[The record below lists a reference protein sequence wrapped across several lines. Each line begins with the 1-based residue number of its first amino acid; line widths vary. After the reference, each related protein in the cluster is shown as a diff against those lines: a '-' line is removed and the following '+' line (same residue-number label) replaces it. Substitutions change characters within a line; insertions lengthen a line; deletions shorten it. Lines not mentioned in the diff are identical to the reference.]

1 VPESDS
7 EATLHYTC
15 PSCQAKLRA
24 RNSDAGQR
32 RKCPQ
37 CGQPI
42 KVPGI
47 PLAERNP
54 FSVTGNSATSSE
66 VGRAV
71 TPTGARIIFPCPLC
85 KSRLLARPNQVG
97 QSILCEECLETV
109 VIPEMSTAADSARQ
123 ETTSTEPTESVPPPL
138 KVPELEGQ
146 EDPQQPKQTD
156 SSTME
161 TVNPESFAILC
172 AVCGTRLY
180 THQSKIGSRIPCP
193 DCYATTKVRA
203 PKPVKQRRKP
213 AKKPPSATQAP
224 AKPQKTPAE
233 FAIEKAQQELQEQA
247 EVAQTRVAKSRF
259 ENLYHFLLLPDIAL
273 RLIVFSFL
281 MSITLGLPALAN
293 QMTGGLMLFA
303 TMLLNT
309 ASLLIGVLTLLVA
322 MPTAIV
328 IIIETGN
335 GNYEVND
342 LPGTN
347 FMEVFGHSLSMIICL
362 LAILI
367 PHTLLTPVVSPLGG
381 SITPLVVTL
390 LCASALP
397 VFLLST
403 LETNSPF
410 IIWSPVIYQSIL
422 EDTSC
427 WLALWRTTALLFVG
441 QFLLEQLILKHLP
454 IPPVRLIIQS
464 LLSVAVGLVYFRAI
478 GLLAWETSKSSD
490 QESA

>member
-1 VPESDS
+1 MPESDS
-7 EATLHYTC
+7 GATLHYSC
-15 PSCQAKLRA
+15 PSCRAKLRA
-24 RNSDAGQR
+24 RNSDAGKR

-47 PLAERNP
+47 PLAERN
-54 FSVTGNSATSSE
+54 SSSATASV

-71 TPTGARIIFPCPLC
+71 TPRGPRIIFPCPLC
-85 KSRLLARPNQVG
+85 KSRLLARPDQVG

-109 VIPEMSTAADSARQ
+109 VIPEMSDANRADSTLQ
-123 ETTSTEPTESVPPPL
+123 QTTSTEPSEPAPAPV
-138 KVPELEGQ
+138 KVAEPEGQ
-146 EDPQQPKQTD
+146 EGPQQQPSQTD
-156 SSTME
+156 SGTME
-161 TVNPESFAILC
+161 TVNPESFAIVC

-180 THQSKIGSRIPCP
+180 THQSQIGSRIPCP

-203 PKPVKQRRKP
+203 PKPVKRRRKP
-213 AKKPPSATQAP
+213 AKKPPTATQAP

-233 FAIEKAQQELQEQA
+233 FAIEQAQQELQEQT
-247 EVAQTRVAKSRF
+247 EVVQTREAKSRF
-259 ENLYHFLLLPDIAL
+259 ENLYLFLLLPDILL

-281 MSITLGLPALAN
+281 MTITLSLPALAN
-293 QMTGGLMLFA
+293 QMTGGLKLFA
-303 TMLLNT
+303 MMLLNT
-309 ASLLIGVLTLLVA
+309 ASLLIGVVTLLVA

-335 GNYEVND
+335 GNHEVND

-347 FMEVFGHSLSMIICL
+347 FMEAFGHSLYMIICL
-362 LAILI
+362 LAILL
-367 PHTLLTPVVSPLGG
+367 PYAVLSHVVSPLAG
-381 SITPLVVTL
+381 SIAPLVVTL
-390 LCASALP
+390 VCAGALP
-397 VFLLST
+397 VLLLST

-410 IIWSPVIYQSIL
+410 MIWSPVIYQSIL
-422 EDTSC
+422 EETSC
-427 WLALWRTTALLFVG
+427 WLTLWRTTALLFVG
-441 QFLLEQLILKHLP
+441 QYLLEQLILKHLP

-478 GLLAWETSKSSD
+478 GLLAWDTSKSSG

>member
-1 VPESDS
+1 MPESDS
-7 EATLHYTC
+7 GAALHYTC

-24 RNSDAGQR
+24 RNSDAGKR

-47 PLAERNP
+47 PLAERN
-54 FSVTGNSATSSE
+54 SSSATSSE

-71 TPTGARIIFPCPLC
+71 TPTGPRIIFPCPLC
-85 KSRLLARPNQVG
+85 KSRLLARPNQAG

-109 VIPEMSTAADSARQ
+109 VIPEMSAANTADSAQ
-123 ETTSTEPTESVPPPL
+123 QQTTSTEPTEPAPAPVE
-138 KVPELEGQ
+138 VPEPEGQ
-146 EDPQQPKQTD
+146 EGPQQQPKQTD
-156 SSTME
+156 SGTME

-203 PKPVKQRRKP
+203 PKPVKRRRKP
-213 AKKPPSATQAP
+213 AKKPPTATQAP

-233 FAIEKAQQELQEQA
+233 FAIEKALQELQKRT

-259 ENLYHFLLLPDIAL
+259 ENLYHFLLLPDIVL

-281 MSITLGLPALAN
+281 MTITLGLPALAS
-293 QMTGGLMLFA
+293 QMTGGM
-303 TMLLNT
+303 MIIVMMMLNT
-309 ASLLIGVLTLLVA
+309 ASLLIGVVTLLVA

-347 FMEVFGHSLSMIICL
+347 FMEAFGHTLYMIICL

-367 PHTLLTPVVSPLGG
+367 PYTVLSHVVSPLPD
-381 SITPLVVTL
+381 SIAPLVVTL

-422 EDTSC
+422 DDTSC
-427 WLALWRTTALLFVG
+427 WLTLWRTTALLFVG
-441 QFLLEQLILKHLP
+441 QYLLTQLIIKHLP
-454 IPPVRLIIQS
+454 IPPVQLILQS

-478 GLLAWETSKSSD
+478 GLLAWETSKNSG